1 MSRIRWW
8 LVDVV
13 SRALEADEQ
22 NAVRGDFAESKESAG
37 SALRGVMGLVVR
49 RQAALWKHWQPWVIL
64 TVLVAPLAVLL
75 SVVSRLAAGQNATYI
90 WLYAN
95 NWDWALLRY
104 KEFWY
109 EFGDSVWFVFMKC
122 LPLVCWSWTAG
133 FVLGSVSRR
142 LVPANAVLF
151 CIALLLG
158 ELFAAPTYLASWL
171 LYVHPPDQNDPVSTL
186 GFYRAVFPLIVLTVL
201 VAIPSLRGMRWGR
214 GLARFRPI
222 LRTAIWAAAIAALIV
237 LVIQEPGVG
246 FFLAAY
252 RHPGIWQSWQ
262 VHVLQFV
269 VYWPVAYVISNNIAR
284 RWPRIHV

>member
-1 MSRIRWW
+1 MSRVCRW

-22 NAVRGDFAESKESAG
+22 DAVRGDFAESKESAG

-49 RQAALWKHWQPWVIL
+49 RQAASWKHWQAWVIL
-64 TVLVAPLAVLL
+64 ALLVVPLAVLL
-75 SVVSRLAAGQNATYI
+75 SVVSRLAAGQNATYV

-122 LPLVCWSWTAG
+122 LPLACWSWTAG
-133 FVLGSVSRR
+133 FVLGSVPRR

-151 CIALLLG
+151 CIVLLLG
-158 ELFAAPTYLASWL
+158 ELFAAPIYLASWL
-171 LYVHPPDQNDPVSTL
+171 PYVHAPDQNDPVSTL
-186 GFYRAVFPLIVLTVL
+186 GFYKTVFPLIVLTVL
-201 VAIPSLRGMRWGR
+201 VVFPSLRGMAWGR

-222 LRTAIWAAAIAALIV
+222 LRSGVWAAAIATLIV

-262 VHVLQFV
+262 VRVLQLV
-269 VYWPVAYVISNNIAR
+269 VYWPVVYIFPNNMAR
-284 RWPRIHV
+284 RWPRIHI